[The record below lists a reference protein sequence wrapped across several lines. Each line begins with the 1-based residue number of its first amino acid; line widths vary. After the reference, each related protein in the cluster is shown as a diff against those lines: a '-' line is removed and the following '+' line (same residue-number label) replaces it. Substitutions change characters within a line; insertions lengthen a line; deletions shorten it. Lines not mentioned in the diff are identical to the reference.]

1 MSITIKLD
9 QVNLKNI
16 QSKDHVFLEEKW
28 YQHFSQDQANFLT
41 LKVDNGSNKS
51 LTHTG
56 LIYYFHLCWAKEMGA
71 MLRPDMIW
79 FTVISEVSQLIL
91 MNPTKY
97 KDLFTDTDKK
107 QNIVTLTND
116 ETEINLIDLM
126 KSLNNKIINKDFM
139 NLIVNTQF
147 ESNEKNAHQAILMTF
162 AQMATPYFNYITTM
176 CGIQHIEIDSHENDW
191 ILLYH
196 QVKQLKTYI
205 KHVDKYFDKVLNI
218 IASIIYHC
226 FDRHIDGIA
235 VTSNKSDFFNDIF
248 HYGKNT
254 HCMSG
259 HDSKIVSGW
268 ISKFYMSNNDKD
280 LFRYEKH
287 LNYVP
292 YKNLETGRNF
302 CYVTGLTYSEYDKST
317 NTLIP
322 HYGTARYEVTN
333 EETFNKLALKGE
345 EIYG

>member
-1 MSITIKLD
+1 MSITIKLN
-9 QVNLKNI
+9 QVGDI
-16 QSKDHVFLEEKW
+16 QSKHHVFLEEKW
-28 YQHFSQDQANFLT
+28 YQHFSQDEKSFLT
-41 LKVDNGSNKS
+41 LKVDNGSDKS

-56 LIYYFHLCWAKEMGA
+56 LIYYFHLCWAKEIGA
-71 MLRPDMIW
+71 ILRPDMLW
-79 FTVISEVSQLIL
+79 FTIISEISQLIIE
-91 MNPTKY
+91 NPNKY
-97 KDLFTDTDKK
+97 RDLFTNTDKK

-116 ETEINLIDLM
+116 ETEINLNDLM
-126 KSLNNKIINKDFM
+126 TALNNKIVNKDFM

-147 ESNEKNAHQAILMTF
+147 ESNENNAHQAILMTF

-176 CGIQHIEIDSHENDW
+176 CGIPHVEIDWCENDW

-196 QVKQLKTYI
+196 QVKELKGYI
-205 KHVDKYFDKVLNI
+205 KHVDKYFDNILNI

-226 FDRHIDGIA
+226 FGKQIQS
-235 VTSNKSDFFNDIF
+235 VTSNKIDFFNDIF

-268 ISKFYMSNNDKD
+268 IKKFYISNNDND
-280 LFRYEKH
+280 LYRYNKH

-292 YKNLETGRNF
+292 YKNLETGRKF
-302 CYVTGLTYSEYDKST
+302 CYVTGLTYSEYDKSS

-345 EIYG
+345 EIDG